1 MTSRMA
7 RLVAL
12 VLGVLALGG
21 TARADFFVGNPS
33 SSGAKAD
40 KWDPAQNSLGGR
52 YIRGAGGFNFD
63 MYRTEYSVKKNDAL
77 TKMASPWTFGD
88 IVLGMGGV
96 IVSAPNLTNSIR
108 IVSKFTSFLNG
119 QFTASPPASP
129 SPNGTGAG
137 DFSAGN
143 GGSGSVLLGN
153 APGAVTAANAGML
166 LLPTTA
172 LQWDGPNSQAITI
185 SPDTARYVY
194 QVDGTSGLL
203 TSWEVLLNITRL
215 NGLGKGLPAPD
226 IDGHWDQALQRGT
239 SSTLYTD
246 AINQHM
252 PVPPTMVA
260 FAAGAAVLGLGR
272 ALRRRAGA

>member
-1 MTSRMA
+1 MTSTISRF
-7 RLVAL
+7 VAL
-12 VLGVLALGG
+12 ILGAFTLGG

-52 YIRGAGGFNFD
+52 YIRGAGNFD
-63 MYRTEYSVKKNDAL
+63 FNMYRTQYSVKNNDPL
-77 TKMASPWTFGD
+77 ETMASPWTVGD

-96 IVSAPNLTNSIR
+96 IVSAPNLTKSIR
-108 IVSKFTSFLNG
+108 IVSKFTSLANG
-119 QFTASPPASP
+119 QFTASTNAT
-129 SPNGTGAG
+129 PNGNGAG

-194 QVDGTSGLL
+194 QVDATSGLL
-203 TSWEVLLNITRL
+203 TSWQVLLNVTRL
-215 NGLGKGLPAPD
+215 NSLGTGFPSPN
-226 IDGHWDQALQRGT
+226 IDGRWDQALQRGT
-239 SSTLYTD
+239 SSTLFTD
-246 AINQHM
+246 AINQHT

-272 ALRRRAGA
+272 VLRRRAGA